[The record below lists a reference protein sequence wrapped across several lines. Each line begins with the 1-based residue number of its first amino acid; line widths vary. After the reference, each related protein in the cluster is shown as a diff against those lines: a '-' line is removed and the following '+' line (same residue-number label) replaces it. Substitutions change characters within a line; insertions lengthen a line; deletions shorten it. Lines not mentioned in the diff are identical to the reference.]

1 MKELDI
7 KNIMKLREVYETDY
21 NLYLILEFL
30 NGGSL
35 YDLIKLNKNFV
46 KRDSINNERHTFWRG
61 SYE

>member
-1 MKELDI
+1 
-7 KNIMKLREVYETDY
+7 MKLREVYETDY

-46 KRDSINNERHTFWRG
+46 KRDSINNERHTFWRS

>member
-1 MKELDI
+1 MKELDY

-46 KRDSINNERHTFWRG
+46 KRDSINNERHTFWRS

>member
-46 KRDSINNERHTFWRG
+46 KRDSINNERHIFWRS